1 MLTLLLL
8 TSAFKPMPNAVLA
21 SIVFAA
27 VKSLFD
33 VRRVRTLWARQRAD
47 AVVWLSA
54 FFLTLLL
61 GIQLGI
67 GLSAFIS
74 LVGIVARSSRH
85 NHALLG
91 QLPGTRLYRDVR
103 RFPQARLVPGV
114 ADVFRS
120 TRRSTLRT
128 KTSSATMSSAR
139 SRRRRGCSGCAAPT
153 MPPPPRRRTVGAR
166 PR

>member
-1 MLTLLLL
+1 M
-8 TSAFKPMPNAVLA
+8 
-21 SIVFAA
+21 
-27 VKSLFD
+27 
-33 VRRVRTLWARQRAD
+33 RRVRTLWRVKRAD

-74 LVGIVARSSRH
+74 LVGIVARSSRP

-114 ADVFRS
+114 AA
-120 TRRSTLRT
+120 LGE
-128 KTSSATMSSAR
+128 A
-139 SRRRRGCSGCAAPT
+139 AAPPAPDA
-153 MPPPPRRRTVGAR
+153 PPSRSALMRLTTASNMR
-166 PR
+166 P